1 MAIIAIKNVNILTMN
16 QEKHIIE
23 NGVVI
28 IDDSLIV
35 NVGDESILEKYL
47 IDSLIDGKGGILM
60 PGMVNTHTHVSMI
73 VFRSLADDVPDRLNK
88 YLFPLEKELV
98 DEELVKLGA
107 KYGISEMLLSG
118 VTTFTDMYYYEDE
131 VAKAAKEMGIRAV
144 LGETVLNFPSP
155 DSEKPYGGL
164 EYGEKFIEKWKDD
177 DLITPAIAPHAPYS
191 LDSEHLKKC
200 AHLIEKYDI
209 PMMMHVAEMDYEY
222 EKYQY
227 EYGMTPVQYLDHIGV
242 LNERLIAGHVVFV
255 TEEDLDLLQKRDVG
269 IAHNMGANSKGAKGV
284 SPAVSMYKRG
294 MNIGLG
300 TDGPMSGNTLDIIS
314 QMGLVAKV
322 HKLFNK
328 DRSLFPAS
336 EIVEMATI
344 GGARALHL
352 DKKIGSVEVGKRA
365 DLIILETESV
375 NMQPIFDY
383 YSVLV
388 YSANPS
394 NVETVIVDGKVLVE
408 NKKLK
413 YHNIKQI
420 QSQIKDLKER
430 VLAVVNEI

>member
-16 QEKHIIE
+16 QEKQIIE

-28 IDDSLIV
+28 IDDSLIAD
-35 NVGDESILEKYL
+35 VGDESILEKYL
-47 IDSLIDGKGGILM
+47 IDSSIDGKGGILM

-98 DEELVKLGA
+98 DEELVNLGA
-107 KYGISEMLLSG
+107 RYGISEMLLSG
-118 VTTFTDMYYYEDE
+118 VTTFADMYYYEDE
-131 VAKAAKEMGIRAV
+131 VAKAAKEMGIRAI

-164 EYGEKFIEKWKDD
+164 EYGEKFIEKWRDD

-200 AHLIEKYDI
+200 VQLTEKYDI

-222 EKYQY
+222 EKYQT

-242 LNERLIAGHVVFV
+242 LNERLIAAHLVFV
-255 TEEDLDLLQKRDVG
+255 TEEDLDLLQKSNVG

-284 SPAVSMYKRG
+284 SPAVSMYNRS

-344 GGARALHL
+344 GGARALNL

-394 NVETVIVDGKVLVE
+394 NVETVIVDGKILVE

-413 YHNIKQI
+413 HHNIRKI

-430 VLAVVNEI
+430 VMAVVNEI